1 MSAIRI
7 LGIDPGFVT
16 TGYGIA
22 ETDGYRAK
30 HVCHGVIRVS
40 GEEIGEKLRCVFRGI
55 GAVLAEHGPA
65 EAAVERVFMHRN
77 ADSALKL
84 GQARGAAITA
94 CAEYGLPVFEY
105 TPNQIKQAI
114 VGRGHA
120 AKQQVQHMIRILL
133 NLQELPQA
141 DAADALAIAICH
153 GNLREGLKRMP
164 GVTGMV
170 RGRLR

>member
-1 MSAIRI
+1 MIRI
-7 LGIDPGFVT
+7 LGIDPGFQA
-16 TGYGIA
+16 TGFGVA
-22 ETDGYRAK
+22 DTDGYRAQ
-30 HVCHGVIRVS
+30 HVCHGVIRVN
-40 GEEIGEKLRCVFRGI
+40 GEEIGAKLQCIFKGI

-65 EAAVERVFMHRN
+65 EVAVERVFMHRN

-94 CAEYGLPVFEY
+94 CAEYGLQVYEY
-105 TPNQIKQAI
+105 SPNQIKQSI

-133 NLQELPQA
+133 NLKEMPQA

-153 GNLREGLKRMP
+153 GHFREGLKRMP